1 MRRILVKGLLG
12 ISDFYWL
19 LSIAI
24 DYFRFSQSIKKIFLW
39 VRLLSITDNYRLI
52 DFRYGFLS
60 IDYAWNSASYD
71 TVLRQW
77 ASDLQAKKRRN
88 RWIDKIFVRRKPGKP
103 TGWDPSKNSVI
114 CSKHWFCS
122 KLRLDNWQTSPISS
136 LFSCETVSGL
146 PLTRLFMR
154 KQVVSPNVLFA
165 RSRFARTQSRFAQ
178 SLKSFHPECEVVSPG
193 VWSRFARELR
203 ISLFLL
209 EISENHKNQVKFK
222 ILFSSMDGWKIELQQ
237 SLLSNLDR
245 LPLILTER

>member
-1 MRRILVKGLLG
+1 MRRILLKGLLG

-24 DYFRFSQSIKKIFLW
+24 DYFRFSQSIKNFFLW
-39 VRLLSITDNYRLI
+39 VQLLSITDNYWLI

-88 RWIDKIFVRRKPGKP
+88 RWIDKIFVRRKPEKP

-136 LFSCETVSGL
+136 LFSCKTVSGL
-146 PLTRLFMR
+146 PLTRLFMSCSPG
-154 KQVVSPNVLFA
+154 VVSSGPRVD
-165 RSRFARTQSRFAQ
+165 
-178 SLKSFHPECEVVSPG
+178 SPR
-193 VWSRFARELR
+193 VWSRFTQ
-203 ISLFLL
+203 SVKLFRP
-209 EISENHKNQVKFK
+209 EYKVVSPE
-222 ILFSSMDGWKIELQQ
+222 SGE
-237 SLLSNLDR
+237 
-245 LPLILTER
+245 